1 MAYSYYGDKLSNNIV
16 LTDEGY
22 LICLNVPIGRVGYM
36 EYLGQELPPVY
47 KLPANKVFKV
57 KRSAEELFSPETIAS
72 FEGKPV
78 TNMHPNNNL
87 DVTTANMAKRGHVQN
102 VRKEG
107 DFLVADL
114 FVDDPLLIQEIQSG
128 NKRNVSGG
136 YDCSWHDLGNGEFE
150 QRNIL
155 GNHVAVVKEGRA
167 GPRVTIRDQKPEKIG
182 GNKLMNKPITQK
194 FLAAIG
200 LKHFA
205 QDAEPEQIEEALE
218 AMKEPAPEVKKPAP
232 VADAPVAPAPVA
244 PAAPAA
250 PAPEP
255 AAPAKDDDTL
265 LQILEILGK
274 VVDRIE
280 KIEQMEKSE
289 PQHAEESEKV
299 LDAAEV
305 DFSKDLPDEE
315 GSESEVGNE
324 EEPAVDEEPAAVV
337 EKKAVVTSTTGE
349 EPEKQDEKF
358 KKFVADMRPI
368 IMAIPDEKLRL
379 AGAQTIVKFAKDAR
393 NASAVNGYANILA
406 TVNENKKAAAD
417 KAREQASVNDAAA
430 AACKKWKEQGEQ
442 MKGGR

>member
-1 MAYSYYGDKLSNNIV
+1 
-16 LTDEGY
+16 
-22 LICLNVPIGRVGYM
+22 M

-47 KLPANKVFKV
+47 KLPANKTFKV
-57 KRSAEELFSPETIAS
+57 HRTAEELFSPATIAS

-87 DVTTANMAKRGHVQN
+87 DVNTATMAKRGHVQN

-107 DFLVADL
+107 EFLVADL
-114 FVDDPLLIQEIQSG
+114 FIDDPLLIQEVQSG

-182 GNKLMNKPITQK
+182 GNTLMNKPITQK

-218 AMKEPAPEVKKPAP
+218 AMKEPAAEPEVKKAAPA
-232 VADAPVAPAPVA
+232 ADAPVAPAPVA

-250 PAPEP
+250 PAVQE
-255 AAPAKDDDTL
+255 APAKDDDTL

-280 KIEQMEKSE
+280 RIEQAEKAE
-289 PQHAEESEKV
+289 PQHQAENV

-305 DFSKDLPDEE
+305 DFSKEMPDEE
-315 GSESEVGNE
+315 GNESEVGNE
-324 EEPAVDEEPAAVV
+324 EAEDAEPVEEVA
-337 EKKAVVTSTTGE
+337 KKAVVTSTTGE

-393 NASAVNGYANILA
+393 NASAVNGYATILN
-406 TVNENKKAAAD
+406 TVAANKKSAAD
-417 KAREQASVNDAAA
+417 NASNKNVAIDAEE
-430 AACKKWKEQGEQ
+430 ACKKWKAQGEQ

>member
-1 MAYSYYGDKLSNNIV
+1 M
-16 LTDEGY
+16 
-22 LICLNVPIGRVGYM
+22 ICLNVPIGRVGHM

-47 KLPANKVFKV
+47 KLPATKTFKV
-57 KRSAEELFSPETIAS
+57 HRKAEELFSPETIAS

-87 DVTTANMAKRGHVQN
+87 DVNTANMAKRGHVQN

-182 GNKLMNKPITQK
+182 GNKLMSNKPITQK

-200 LKHFA
+200 FKHFA
-205 QDAEPEQIEEALE
+205 QDAEPEQIEQALE
-218 AMKEPAPEVKKPAP
+218 AMKEPVAEPEVKKAAPVEDVKTPAP
-232 VADAPVAPAPVA
+232 A
-244 PAAPAA
+244 PAAPVPA
-250 PAPEP
+250 PAPP
-255 AAPAKDDDTL
+255 APEAPAKDDETL
-265 LQILEILGK
+265 VQIIEILGK
-274 VVDRIE
+274 VVDRLE

-289 PQHAEESEKV
+289 PQHESEKV

-324 EEPAVDEEPAAVV
+324 DEEEVTDEEPAMELPA
-337 EKKAVVTSTTGE
+337 KKAVVTSTTGE

-368 IMAIPDEKLRL
+368 IMAIPDEQLRL
-379 AGAQTIVKFAKDAR
+379 AGAKTIVKFAKDAR
-393 NASAVNGYANILA
+393 NASAVNGYATILD
-406 TVNENKKAAAD
+406 TVNANKKAAAD
-417 KAREQASVNDAAA
+417 KAAAKTVALDAE
-430 AACKKWKEQGEQ
+430 AACQKWKAQGEQ
-442 MKGGR
+442 MKGGK